1 MILYPHVASWL
12 SKQTEAL
19 DIIREMDFLKALL
32 VGGWVLDLPS
42 ADVLTKALPN
52 AHIKSMYG
60 MTEMFCVAL
69 TKGRVGL
76 DTPEKVA
83 RCENEGN
90 YNYVIK
96 F

>member
-1 MILYPHVASWL
+1 L
-12 SKQTEAL
+12 SKKTEAL
-19 DIIREMDFLKALL
+19 VKMREMDFLKSMI

-52 AHIKSMYG
+52 AHIRSMYG

-76 DTPEKVA
+76 DTPERVA

-90 YNYVIK
+90 DEK
-96 F
+96 LP